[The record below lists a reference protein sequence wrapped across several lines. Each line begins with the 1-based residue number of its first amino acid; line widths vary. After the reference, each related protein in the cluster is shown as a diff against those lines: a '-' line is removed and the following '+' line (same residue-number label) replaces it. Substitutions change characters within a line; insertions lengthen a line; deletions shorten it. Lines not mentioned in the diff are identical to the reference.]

1 MLRTRVI
8 VLEYYLMDYLM
19 YYLILNE
26 IHKNSGSTKNLITEL
41 ELAQNARK
49 TADLQRNILI

>member
-1 MLRTRVI
+1 
-8 VLEYYLMDYLM
+8 MDYLM

-26 IHKNSGSTKNLITEL
+26 IHKNSGSTKNLITGL

-49 TADLQRNILI
+49 TADLQ